1 VRNSLCIENKA
12 RGSVEMKSSPSWF
25 ALLAF
30 CAVATLAVAVGF
42 ATLFAGAALAFT
54 VGLPADNDLVS
65 NETASSGQPIQDIQ
79 SGNHEAS
86 VAKTYSGMVSDS
98 HCMGRH
104 SRYPNKSS
112 TECARMCVRNDS
124 RYMLIDGDKKYALRG
139 SELELDKLAA
149 QRATVTG
156 ILDGDTIVVA
166 TAGLQQP

>member
-1 VRNSLCIENKA
+1 
-12 RGSVEMKSSPSWF
+12 MKSRPSWF
-25 ALLAF
+25 ALLVF

-54 VGLPADNDLVS
+54 VGLPADSDPVAN
-65 NETASSGQPIQDIQ
+65 NETSSSEQPIQDIQ

-112 TECARMCVRNDS
+112 TECTRMCVRNDS

-139 SELELDKLAA
+139 GDLALDKLAA
-149 QRATVTG
+149 LRATVTG
-156 ILDGDTIVVA
+156 TLDGDTIVVT
-166 TAGLQQP
+166 TAEQQQPLPHN

>member
-1 VRNSLCIENKA
+1 
-12 RGSVEMKSSPSWF
+12 MKSRPSWF

-30 CAVATLAVAVGF
+30 CAVATLTVAVGF

-54 VGLPADNDLVS
+54 AGLPADNDPVS
-65 NETASSGQPIQDIQ
+65 NNETSSSWQPIQDTQ

-139 SELELDKLAA
+139 SDLALDKLAA

-156 ILDGDTIVVA
+156 ILEGDTIVVT